1 MIDIE
6 DFDQL
11 FAYLRNIGQIGD
23 AEIPGVSRLIGGVSN
38 KTLLLRRSEG
48 QSWVIKQA
56 LAKLRVQSDWFSDP
70 VRIQV
75 EANGLRYLPR
85 VTPPGSIASLI
96 FEDPAENLL
105 VMGAVPE
112 PHQNW
117 KQVLLG
123 GEIDPGLFGQF
134 AKLLGSIHRESFRLR
149 HEFAPVF
156 ADQQFFET
164 LRLKPY
170 YEYSAA
176 VVPQAASFLEDLIGW
191 TLSRSDTLVHGDFSP
206 KNVLVYRGQLILLDH
221 EVLHFGDPAF
231 DIGFSLTHFLSKA
244 LHLPPNRPALVGA
257 AQSYWK
263 LYLDEVREMPWMA
276 HLELRA
282 AQHTLASLLAR
293 VCGRSPLEY
302 LSAEERSVQ
311 KQVVIEMIEDDFL
324 TVDQVIA
331 GFAEKIA
338 RAGN

>member
-85 VTPPGSIASLI
+85 VTPPGSIASLV

-112 PHQNW
+112 
-117 KQVLLG
+117 
-123 GEIDPGLFGQF
+123 
-134 AKLLGSIHRESFRLR
+134 
-149 HEFAPVF
+149 
-156 ADQQFFET
+156 
-164 LRLKPY
+164 
-170 YEYSAA
+170 
-176 VVPQAASFLEDLIGW
+176 
-191 TLSRSDTLVHGDFSP
+191 
-206 KNVLVYRGQLILLDH
+206 
-221 EVLHFGDPAF
+221 
-231 DIGFSLTHFLSKA
+231 
-244 LHLPPNRPALVGA
+244 
-257 AQSYWK
+257 
-263 LYLDEVREMPWMA
+263 
-276 HLELRA
+276 
-282 AQHTLASLLAR
+282 
-293 VCGRSPLEY
+293 
-302 LSAEERSVQ
+302 
-311 KQVVIEMIEDDFL
+311 
-324 TVDQVIA
+324 
-331 GFAEKIA
+331 
-338 RAGN
+338 